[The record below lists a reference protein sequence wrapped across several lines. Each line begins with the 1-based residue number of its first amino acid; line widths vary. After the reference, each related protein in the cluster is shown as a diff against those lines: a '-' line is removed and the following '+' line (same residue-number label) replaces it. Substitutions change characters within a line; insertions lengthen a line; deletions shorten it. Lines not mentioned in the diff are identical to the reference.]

1 MLFTIES
8 DSDRRDLLFAVLEA
22 LPQPVFVK
30 NARLE
35 TVYANRAMLAGLAR
49 LKGVEFRPGAPV
61 LAQDIFPPEKLA
73 QFDALNRRA
82 LAGETIVNE
91 EHLGDRLVTQTRV
104 MPFRLPDGSPGMLG
118 VVLDVTAFKEA
129 EAAADAMK
137 AESSAKS
144 AFLANM
150 SHEIRTPLNG
160 MLGMAQ
166 ALSQDELSQG
176 QRTKVDLLIDSGR
189 TLMTVVN
196 DILDLSKI
204 TAGKMEIAPVEVD
217 LAQQLRA
224 AVELFR
230 PHAEQKGLV
239 VDLVIDVDMPRRLQF
254 DPVRTRQC
262 FNNLLSNAIK
272 FTQRGQVTVAARVA
286 RRPGEPLRVEIDVVD
301 TGEGM
306 DAGQLSR
313 LFSDFSQVDDS
324 SARRSGGAGLGL
336 AISRRL
342 ARIMGGDITVT
353 SSPGRGST
361 FRLSVAAEEATGP
374 VAVGADGTRLPPR
387 ATLRGKRVLLVDD
400 NAINRRVVQMFLA
413 PYGPEVAEAVN
424 GREALDRLGRES
436 FDVVLM
442 DVHMPEMDGV
452 EAMRCVRASGEEWAG
467 IPAIMLTADAM
478 QGDRERYLATGAN
491 GYLSKPID
499 QRELLSAIAS
509 ALRGDDARS
518 FAAA

>member
-1 MLFTIES
+1 MFLTIES
-8 DSDRRDLLFAVLEA
+8 DADRRDLLFAVLEA

-30 NARLE
+30 NAQLE
-35 TVYANRAMLAGLAR
+35 TVYANRAMLAGLAA
-49 LKGVEFRPGAPV
+49 LKGVEFKPGVPV
-61 LAQDIFPPEKLA
+61 MAQEIFPPEKMA
-73 QFDALNRRA
+73 YFEALNRRA
-82 LAGETIVNE
+82 LAGEVIVNE
-91 EHLGDRLVTQTRV
+91 EHLGNRVVTQTRV
-104 MPFRLPDGSPGMLG
+104 MPIRLTDGSPGVLG

-129 EAAADAMK
+129 EATADAMK
-137 AESSAKS
+137 AESNAKS

-166 ALSQDELSQG
+166 ALAQDELAPG
-176 QRTKVDLLIDSGR
+176 QRAKVDLLLDSGR

-204 TAGKMEIAPVEVD
+204 TAGKMDLAPVEVD

-224 AVELFR
+224 AVDLFR
-230 PHAEQKGLV
+230 PRAQEKSLHI
-239 VDLVIDVDMPRRLQF
+239 DLVIDIDMPRRMRL
-254 DPVRTRQC
+254 DPVRARQC

-272 FTQRGQVTVAARVA
+272 FTHEGQVTVAARVA
-286 RRPGEPLRVEIDVVD
+286 RRHGEPLKVEIDVAD

-306 DAGQLSR
+306 DADQVSR
-313 LFSDFSQVDDS
+313 LFSDFSQVDDTTN
-324 SARRSGGAGLGL
+324 RRFGGTGLGL

-342 ARIMGGDITVT
+342 ARVMGGDITVV
-353 SSPGRGST
+353 SSPGKGST
-361 FRLSVAAEEATGP
+361 FRLTVTAEEATGP
-374 VAVGADGTRLPPR
+374 VAVDADGTRLPPR

-413 PYGPEVAEAVN
+413 PYGPEVAEAAN
-424 GREALDRLGRES
+424 GREALDRLARDS

-442 DVHMPEMDGV
+442 DVHMPVMDGV
-452 EAMRCVRASGEEWAG
+452 EAIRCVRASGQDWAD

-491 GYLSKPID
+491 GYVSKPID
-499 QRELLSAIAS
+499 QRELLTAIAS
-509 ALRGDDARS
+509 ALQGGDPRS
-518 FAAA
+518 SVAA